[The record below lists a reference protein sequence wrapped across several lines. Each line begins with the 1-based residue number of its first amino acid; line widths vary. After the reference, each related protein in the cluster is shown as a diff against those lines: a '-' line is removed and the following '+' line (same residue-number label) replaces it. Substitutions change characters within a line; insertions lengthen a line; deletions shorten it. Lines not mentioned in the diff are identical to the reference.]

1 LRYAGRDG
9 KEAGMTDQAVNE
21 GGAPGGPAEARP
33 EGKSVVALLREA
45 FELYRTHAR
54 ALLLTCAILF
64 VPASIAKSL
73 ALSAILTPTLMAG
86 DYLRETDEL
95 GHRATEAS
103 RRVLEQGVKDGK
115 LDPGAADEISRQS
128 LRNFEELRR
137 SGAAAGALFGWFT
150 LLLLGVLA
158 TVVTAFI
165 LYGLV
170 VPLTTGALT
179 ISVADRI
186 LGGDASWNQAWMLLF
201 RRLGRLLSALI
212 PAALLVALGFVA
224 FIVPGLILSF
234 LFVFI
239 APVVLI
245 EGVGGREAIKRSV
258 ALVRQDWVRVAVVLI
273 VFGLTRWL
281 AQLVASIFIPRHALF
296 FESFFGDLF
305 TMVLMPIPVI
315 GSVLL
320 YFDLRRVREGFTQDR
335 LRADLQALRTPG
347 G

>member
-1 LRYAGRDG
+1 
-9 KEAGMTDQAVNE
+9 MTDEAVNE
-21 GGAPGGPAEARP
+21 GGAPGSPAEARP
-33 EGKSVVALLREA
+33 EGKSVITLLREA
-45 FELYRTHAR
+45 FELYRTHAK

-73 ALSAILTPTLMAG
+73 ALSAIMTPALMAG
-86 DYLRETDEL
+86 DYMNETAEL
-95 GHRATEAS
+95 GQRATEAS
-103 RRVLEQGVKDGK
+103 RRALEQGIKDGK
-115 LDPGAADEISRQS
+115 LDPAAVNEFSRQNA
-128 LRNFEELRR
+128 RNFEELGRR
-137 SGAAAGALFGWFT
+137 SAVASGALTGWFT
-150 LLLLGVLA
+150 LLLLGVFGA
-158 TVVTAFI
+158 MVTAFV

-179 ISVADRI
+179 IAVADRI
-186 LGGDASWNQAWMLLF
+186 LGGDASWSLVWRLLF
-201 RRLGRLLSALI
+201 RRLGRLLSAMI
-212 PAALLVALGFVA
+212 PAALLVALGFAA

-234 LFVFI
+234 LFAFI

-245 EGVGGREAIKRSV
+245 EGIGGREAIKRSV

-273 VFGLTRWL
+273 VFALTRWL
-281 AQLVASIFIPRHALF
+281 AQTVASIFIPRHALF

-335 LRADLQALRTPG
+335 LR
-347 G
+347 